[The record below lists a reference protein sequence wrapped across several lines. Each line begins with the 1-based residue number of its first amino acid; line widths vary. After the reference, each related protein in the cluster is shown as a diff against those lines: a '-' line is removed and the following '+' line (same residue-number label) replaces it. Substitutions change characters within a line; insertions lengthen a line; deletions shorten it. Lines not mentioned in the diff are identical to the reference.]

1 MLLMTRGKDVHSGKS
16 FTRLPRIRRSGPTVS
31 GYMTEATRKDGWAV
45 TLGPYTYI
53 PAPAHSSA
61 TVNGTLT
68 RGGCPVALQ
77 VTEPVLRDFID
88 AMSTLEKDLA
98 RRWISATD
106 WSAFAL
112 SK

>member
-1 MLLMTRGKDVHSGKS
+1 
-16 FTRLPRIRRSGPTVS
+16 
-31 GYMTEATRKDGWAV
+31 MTEATRKGGWAV

-88 AMSTLEKDLA
+88 AMSALERDLA
-98 RRWISATD
+98 RRWIGATD
-106 WSAFAL
+106 GPAFAL

>member
-1 MLLMTRGKDVHSGKS
+1 
-16 FTRLPRIRRSGPTVS
+16 
-31 GYMTEATRKDGWAV
+31 MTEATRKDGWAV

-68 RGGCPVALQ
+68 NGGCPVTLQ

-88 AMSTLEKDLA
+88 AMSVLERDLA
-98 RRWISATD
+98 RRWISATE
-106 WSAFAL
+106 WPAFAL
-112 SK
+112 AE